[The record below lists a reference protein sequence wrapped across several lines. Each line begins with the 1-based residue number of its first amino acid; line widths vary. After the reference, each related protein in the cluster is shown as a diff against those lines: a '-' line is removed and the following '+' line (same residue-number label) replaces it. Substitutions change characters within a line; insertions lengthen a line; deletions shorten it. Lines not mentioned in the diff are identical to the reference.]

1 MDENRCQI
9 ELSGN
14 RSGARR
20 KQEGRVRPL
29 FVPSL
34 FACVLLGAVV
44 GGCVPEFNS
53 WIYYFL

>member
-9 ELSGN
+9 ESSGN

-34 FACVLLGAVV
+34 FACVLPVAVV
-44 GGCVPEFNS
+44 VCCIPVFNVGMCH
-53 WIYYFL
+53 FL